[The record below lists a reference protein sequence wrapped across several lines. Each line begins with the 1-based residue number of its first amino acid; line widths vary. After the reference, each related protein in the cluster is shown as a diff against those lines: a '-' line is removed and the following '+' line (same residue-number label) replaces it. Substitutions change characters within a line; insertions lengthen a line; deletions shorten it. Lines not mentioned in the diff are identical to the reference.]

1 MNNISSRNAEG
12 ASPADTHAAR
22 GFVGL
27 GQQILNLLD
36 VARQRAATRRALA
49 GLTLR
54 DLDDCGMTF
63 ADVEPEMPD
72 MFANDFRVQHVATT
86 ALAA

>member
-1 MNNISSRNAEG
+1 MRNSSSRPAEVAA
-12 ASPADTHAAR
+12 ASESHSHR
-22 GFVGL
+22 GFSGL

-36 VARQRAATRRALA
+36 VARQRAATLRALA
-49 GLTLR
+49 VLTLR

>member
-1 MNNISSRNAEG
+1 MTNSSPRGPEVTA
-12 ASPADTHAAR
+12 AADSSAAW
-22 GFVGL
+22 GFAGI
-27 GQQILNLLD
+27 GQQILNLFD
-36 VARQRAATRRALA
+36 NARQRSEARRALA

-63 ADVEPEMPD
+63 ADVEPVMPD